1 MEAEDQGLE
10 LRRSD
15 RLERVPVAQPRPAT
29 RPPPARES
37 AAPMSAHAQ
46 SLPDRGPLPV
56 PAGAGSQHS
65 LTAIAAAG
73 VAVVASVGWLIE
85 RRRRLALETEKDSV
99 MWADVQPRASSV
111 VNTHQALDDI
121 LPDSPD
127 PAEAARAVYLNG
139 VGIETNSRRE
149 ATLIDLHQLDGKLR
163 RRRDRGDTVAAVLLL
178 QQHLV
183 DFRYTSPWVFLE
195 LRELYRQLDRQND
208 WDIARVAFRHRFG
221 QNAPLWTAPVS
232 EIGLLEDAPLCEG
245 LVRKWPLRESRMY
258 ILQWMLG
265 EHEMRQKAQGPP
277 LLALGIYRDLM
288 VLDTLLDEVMQ
299 AKARPADSL
308 L

>member
-1 MEAEDQGLE
+1 MEAQEEGLA

-15 RLERVPVAQPRPAT
+15 RLERLPVAQPRAAEPSPVRT
-29 RPPPARES
+29 T
-37 AAPMSAHAQ
+37 AAPMTAHAQ
-46 SLPDRGPLPV
+46 STPDRGPAPSV
-56 PAGAGSQHS
+56 PA
-65 LTAIAAAG
+65 AANQANLAALASTG
-73 VAVVASVGWLIE
+73 VAVVASFCWMFE

-99 MWADVQPRASSV
+99 LWADVQPRASSV

-232 EIGLLEDAPLCEG
+232 EVGLLEDTPLCDG

-265 EHEMRQKAQGPP
+265 EHEMRQKSQGPP